1 MDQIDQIIAQWK
13 NERPDLDTAP
23 MALIGR
29 LQRIAQH
36 LSHGMAKTF
45 EQNGLNGAS
54 FDVLA
59 TLRRAGKPYAMPP
72 TDLMQSMMITSGTMT
87 NRIDQLEKRQLVE
100 RLPNPQDG
108 RGFLIKLTTKGYK
121 LIDSAVSQHVDTQ
134 TMLVDGLDSEQRKQ
148 LNKLLT
154 KFLASFEIKN

>member
-1 MDQIDQIIAQWK
+1 MDQIDQIIEQWK
-13 NERPDLDTAP
+13 KERPELDTKP

-36 LSHGMAKTF
+36 LSLGMAKTF
-45 EQNGLNGAS
+45 EENGLNGAS

-59 TLRRAGKPYAMPP
+59 TLRRAGAPYSMPP

-100 RLPNPQDG
+100 RLPNPEDG
-108 RGFLIKLTTKGYK
+108 RGFIIKLTTKGYA
-121 LIDSAVSQHVDTQ
+121 LIDSVVGQHVATQ
-134 TMLVDGLDSEQRKQ
+134 ATLLAGLNEQQKQQ
-148 LNKLLT
+148 LNQLLT
-154 KFLASFEIKN
+154 DFLASYES